1 MINSMEPKEEIKQ
14 LENIKKSFIEK
25 MQALMIKKKET
36 LNEYRKRL
44 ENEKILSLRAKLM
57 SSKKDYE

>member
-1 MINSMEPKEEIKQ
+1 MEPKEEIKQ

-25 MQALMIKKKET
+25 MQVLMIKKKEI

-44 ENEKILSLRAKLM
+44 ENEKIVSLRAKLM
-57 SSKKDYE
+57 SGKKDYE

>member
-1 MINSMEPKEEIKQ
+1 MEPKEEIKQ

-25 MQALMIKKKET
+25 MQVLMIKKKEI
-36 LNEYRKRL
+36 LNEYRKKL
-44 ENEKILSLRAKLM
+44 ENKKIFSLRAKLM

>member
-1 MINSMEPKEEIKQ
+1 MEPKEEIKQ